1 MNEDVII
8 SEIWKMDPFNEDIRS
23 KNKWF
28 RLLLVLLSPIK
39 YIIGMLF
46 MIAVLTWVFSGF
58 GLLIFI
64 ADIGD
69 FGKLYIGSYLC
80 IAVDL
85 VYIYFYIKEKVLD
98 K

>member
-1 MNEDVII
+1 MRDIII
-8 SEIWKMDPFNEDIRS
+8 SELWEMDPFLEDIRS
-23 KNKWF
+23 TNKGF
-28 RLLLVLLSPIK
+28 RLLLVLISPIK

-46 MIAVLTWVFSGF
+46 MIAVAAWAFSGF

-64 ADIGD
+64 ADIQD

-80 IAVDL
+80 IVVDL
-85 VYIYFYIKEKVLD
+85 IWIYFYIREKVFN